1 MATYTSNNYGGR
13 QLRLEVSQSGTTIN
27 WAIYSEGGSSTYYT
41 IYNFELRIGGHQIY
55 NKKTYGWNSYQFPAK
70 TGSNSGSFTVNEGT
84 SSIEVYFTGSVYKNL
99 SNNWGGTLNLSWRY
113 WNNINVMDPG
123 GNENQSVGKFDLYT
137 SENNRW
143 RYGLSNEDD
152 DMTHEKGTYFQVQN
166 IQSKNTAA
174 YAFNYVSGHDSTPS
188 AGAYRKTF
196 DAANES
202 MNIYFKYVQYYLDV
216 NGMLDGT
223 WSGGISGYGTF
234 DLMGQND
241 ITDYYTALNYGTS
254 YSITDIR
261 ATTGHTYNGVH
272 SGSTSGTITGTT
284 SVVLSF
290 STNWYN
296 NYCQCWTWGY
306 KNGEGNNGSR
316 NAFHIGDVSWSG
328 KYGTS
333 VAWTADK
340 AKASPNGFTMRNSI
354 GSSSHSGSWTS
365 YNLPYTFTQPAK
377 ECYAEYDYDPV
388 SYSITYT
395 MNGGTNNSSNPSSYN
410 VLYGVTFGNPTRS
423 GYDFKGWT
431 IGGSAVTGIN
441 PGANASFSSID
452 DLYNKCASRTTG
464 NKTVVANW
472 LETKPSNVRITS
484 YSVTG
489 PFSIELSWSATG
501 LNISNYTVYYRPV
514 GTSSW
519 LSHSAGT
526 STSTTL
532 TVNEETTYE
541 FFVRAT
547 NPGGTGDS
555 STATATT
562 PADQAKIR
570 RKTES
575 GWVKGKTYYK
585 KDGAW
590 VKAKK
595 IYIKVD
601 GQWKIGTN
609 YD

>member
-27 WAIYSEGGSSTYYT
+27 WAIYSEGSSSTYYT

-55 NKKTYGWNSYQFPAK
+55 NKKTYGWSSYQFPAK
-70 TGSNSGSFTVNEGT
+70 AGSNSGSFTVNEGT

-188 AGAYRKTF
+188 AGVYRKTF

-216 NGMLDGT
+216 NGKLDGT
-223 WSGGISGYGTF
+223 WSTSISGYGTF

-316 NAFHIGDVSWSG
+316 HAFHIGDTSWSG

-354 GSSSHSGSWTS
+354 GSSSYSGSWTS

-519 LSHSAGT
+519 LSYSAGT

-575 GWVKGKTYYK
+575 GWIKGKTYYK